1 MDDLAEAAVSSLLPI
16 PVALLPVLCFLGLLV
31 LLDSFK
37 LVPLNRVLRSV
48 LWGVLAA
55 LVGMLVNQTLL
66 ARWGLSM
73 VAYTRYVAPV
83 IEELLK
89 ALPVIWLIRRQRCGF
104 LVDAAIHGFAV
115 GAGFA
120 VIENVYYLYSLD
132 SGNIFLWIVRGFG
145 TAIMHGSTTTIF
157 AILAKGLC
165 ERHDSVA
172 WRWFLPGLAA
182 AALIHSG
189 FNHFLL
195 PPLATTALLLVVF
208 PLLVMVVFSESE
220 KATRGWLGMG
230 FDTDAALLEQV
241 LSGEV
246 RGSRVGQ
253 YLLELRERFPGE
265 VVADM
270 LCMLQI
276 NLELSMRAKG
286 ILMAREAGISVP
298 IGDDVRP
305 KLEELEY
312 LEKSVGVTGKIAMQP
327 FLQTSSR
334 DLWQLYVLGK

>member
-1 MDDLAEAAVSSLLPI
+1 MDDLTQAAVTNLFPI

-37 LVPLNRVLRSV
+37 LVPFSQVLRSV
-48 LWGVLAA
+48 LWGILAA
-55 LVGMLVNQTLL
+55 LAGLVLNQALL
-66 ARWGLSM
+66 ARVDWSILSFS
-73 VAYTRYVAPV
+73 RYAAPV
-83 IEELLK
+83 IEETLK
-89 ALPVIWLIRRQRCGF
+89 ALPVIWLIRKQRCGF

-120 VIENVYYLYSLD
+120 LVENIYYLYSLEN
-132 SGNIFLWIVRGFG
+132 SNIFLWIVRGFG
-145 TAIMHGSTTTIF
+145 TAIMHGSTTAIF
-157 AILAKGLC
+157 AILSKGLS

-172 WRWFLPGLAA
+172 WRWFLPGLLAA
-182 AALIHSG
+182 IVIHSA

-195 PPLATTALLLVVF
+195 PPLAMTALLLVVF
-208 PLLVMVVFSESE
+208 PLLVMFVFGESE
-220 KATRGWLGMG
+220 KATRNWLGMG

-246 RGSRVGQ
+246 RESRVGQ
-253 YLLELRERFPGE
+253 YLLALRERFSGE
-265 VVADM
+265 IVADM

-286 ILMAREAGISVP
+286 ILMAREAGITVP

-305 KLEELEY
+305 KLEELKF
-312 LEKSVGVTGKIAMQP
+312 LESSVGTTGKIAMQP